1 MCKVRLRRAE
11 FVDAA
16 KKTNA
21 AFLEVLVA
29 HLPPDPVESV
39 YKSGLTAAVSELP
52 GVGAGAGGEA
62 GADGREVLEIKYYE
76 GVRIGAQAYASMGSL
91 FLHLFRDWS
100 ADCDHVTR
108 DVYTPIVNELGKRLP
123 VQPGK
128 AAPTVLVPG
137 AGLLRLSYEIALRG
151 YEVESNEFS
160 GVFCTVADWLFNRCQ
175 RPHTVYPLA
184 HVFGECARAT
194 DQYLN
199 VSVPCPLPGPALRE
213 AAPEV
218 RLTMTAGDFVALYS
232 PTSGAKGPAH
242 RLFDCVAP

>member
-62 GADGREVLEIKYYE
+62 GAAGRDVLEIKYYE

-137 AGLLRLSYEIALRG
+137 AGL
-151 YEVESNEFS
+151 F
-160 GVFCTVADWLFNRCQ
+160 
-175 RPHTVYPLA
+175 
-184 HVFGECARAT
+184 
-194 DQYLN
+194 
-199 VSVPCPLPGPALRE
+199 
-213 AAPEV
+213 
-218 RLTMTAGDFVALYS
+218 
-232 PTSGAKGPAH
+232 
-242 RLFDCVAP
+242 